1 MAMLAGRAPP
11 GIAGCRRL
19 LEAALAAGLRPLLC
33 GLSPCWWVT
42 ARRAAGQWPS
52 PGLRVPEAAET
63 ERLVQELHR
72 PGASLRRFI
81 ACPQL
86 ARTVQR
92 CLRSGAGPGAQC
104 VVLECAPGKRPR
116 SCLPPALP
124 LPSGGWLRRPLGR
137 GTARPAP
144 VTLQGPGILT
154 RTLLNAGVRVVAL
167 ESNSA
172 FLPNL
177 QSLENSLDG
186 QLKVIYGDFFRLDP
200 LVTGT
205 VKPPAVCSDKL
216 FEAMGVAA
224 VPWRADLPVKVFGIL
239 PQKKERNVLWR
250 LLFALYECNSIYR
263 YGRVELNVFVSEKEY
278 KVLTAKPGDVRAY
291 QALTVLWQVGCEIEL
306 LHSEP
311 WSSFITNLKNGA
323 LAVPKTMWL
332 PNDHLCLIRLTPQQN
347 LFTGSLKPT
356 NSSNFIFMVKQCFA
370 KPRSR
375 VMDKFNSWSLDN
387 AGKLLRELEIPENAE
402 SRSLYPEDYKRLF
415 EALQNSSMFT
425 ETWFHD
431 EAFESIRNI
440 NL

>member
-52 PGLRVPEAAET
+52 PGLRVPETAET

-104 VVLECAPGKRPR
+104 VVLECAP
-116 SCLPPALP
+116 
-124 LPSGGWLRRPLGR
+124 
-137 GTARPAP
+137 
-144 VTLQGPGILT
+144 GPGILT

>member
-104 VVLECAPGKRPR
+104 VVLECAP
-116 SCLPPALP
+116 
-124 LPSGGWLRRPLGR
+124 
-137 GTARPAP
+137 
-144 VTLQGPGILT
+144 GPGILT